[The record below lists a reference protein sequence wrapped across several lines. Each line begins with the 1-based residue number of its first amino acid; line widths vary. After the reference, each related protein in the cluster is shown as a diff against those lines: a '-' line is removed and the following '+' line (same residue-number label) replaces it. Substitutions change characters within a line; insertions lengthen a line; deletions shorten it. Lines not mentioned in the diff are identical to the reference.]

1 MKFQKKDFVF
11 AILAVVLG
19 VLTRTIFDLG
29 QNVEMVTAFAIVSGY
44 FFNNKKLAF
53 AVPLITM
60 ILSDIFIKNT
70 NIFLFT
76 WSGFLF
82 GPIAGS
88 LLRRLVNKF
97 KGNFALG
104 LVGSQGLGIVST
116 LVFFLWTNLG
126 VWLIGNMYVKDL
138 SGLTLSYIN
147 AIPFLVNQL
156 VGNLVI
162 VPIVF
167 VLGLIVFKSEN
178 LINPIVNKLIEQ
190 KN

>member
-1 MKFQKKDFVF
+1 MKLQNKDFIF
-11 AILAVVLG
+11 AIIAVILG

-29 QNVEMVTAFAIVSGY
+29 QNIEMVTAFAIVSGY

-60 ILSDIFIKNT
+60 IVSDIFIKNT

-104 LVGSQGLGIVST
+104 LVGSQGLGVVST
-116 LVFFLWTNLG
+116 LVFFLWTNFG

-167 VLGLIVFKSEN
+167 VLGTVYYNYEKI
-178 LINPIVNKLIEQ
+178 INPIINKSIE
-190 KN
+190 